1 MTFCHSQTAAVPM
14 AASAACRTGSTLA
27 ASQPTTVP
35 MAADMPAQAGT
46 MTFCHSQTTA
56 VPMAWNP
63 AIRAGQAVVVH
74 QLTTAPMMAC
84 TALNAQ
90 STASRN
96 HPILLYARIRAPTT
110 RAMPATTAMMG
121 QLAATQEAARA

>member
-1 MTFCHSQTAAVPM
+1 
-14 AASAACRTGSTLA
+14 
-27 ASQPTTVP
+27 
-35 MAADMPAQAGT
+35 

-56 VPMAWNP
+56 VPMAASATCRTGSTLAASQPITAPMAADMPAQAGIMTFCHSQTTAAPMAWNP
-63 AIRAGQAVVVH
+63 TMRAGHAVVVH

-90 STASRN
+90 STASWN

-110 RAMPATTAMMG
+110 RAMPATTAITG
-121 QLAATQEAARA
+121 ALAAIQDAARA